1 MSRGIPHIVMKNGE
15 FLRVEDLDTV
25 CEQLRCIFDD
35 QEAENTRLRRN
46 LESITDEKWK
56 DNELQELRKQRDD
69 ALADMYRGFSI
80 TQEEN
85 DRINAWKKEHD
96 KHQHGLKSD
105 SERCR
110 AGGAIGG
117 RYSFDFTGTSI
128 GTFGTCY
135 CNSCRSKAIENCGGD
150 IKRYRELMKEYNAEF
165 SFQEP

>member
-25 CEQLRCIFDD
+25 CEQLRSIFDD
-35 QEAENTRLRRN
+35 QAAENARLREN
-46 LESITDEKWK
+46 LQSIIDEKWK
-56 DNELQELRKQRDD
+56 DDELQKLRKQRDD
-69 ALADMYRGFSI
+69 ALADMSRGFSI
-80 TQEEN
+80 AQEEN

-96 KHQHGLKSD
+96 EYQHGLKSNL
-105 SERCR
+105 ERCR

-135 CNSCRSKAIENCGGD
+135 CSSCRSKAIKNCGGD
-150 IKRYRELMKEYNAEF
+150 IKVYRKLMKEYDAEF

>member
-1 MSRGIPHIVMKNGE
+1 MSRGIPHIAMKNGE

-25 CEQLRCIFDD
+25 CEQLKSIFDD
-35 QEAENTRLRRN
+35 QEAENTRLREN
-46 LESITDEKWK
+46 LKSITDEKWK
-56 DNELQELRKQRDD
+56 DDELQKLRKQRDD
-69 ALADMYRGFSI
+69 ALADMSRGFSI

-85 DRINAWKKEHD
+85 DHINAWKKEHD
-96 KHQHGLKSD
+96 EYQHGLKSD
-105 SERCR
+105 LERCR

-135 CNSCRSKAIENCGGD
+135 CSSCRSKAIENCGGD
-150 IKRYRELMKEYNAEF
+150 IKVYRKLMKEYDAEF

>member
-1 MSRGIPHIVMKNGE
+1 MSRGIPHIVMKNRE

-25 CEQLRCIFDD
+25 CEQLKSIFDN
-35 QEAENTRLRRN
+35 QAAENSRLHEN
-46 LESITDEKWK
+46 LQAITDKKWK
-56 DNELQELRKQRDD
+56 DEELQKLKKERDD

-80 TQEEN
+80 TQAEH
-85 DRINAWKKEHD
+85 DKINAWKKEHD
-96 KHQHGLKSD
+96 ENQHGLKTD
-105 SERCR
+105 MERCR

-135 CNSCRSKAIENCGGD
+135 CGSCRNKAIENCGGD
-150 IKRYRELMKEYNAEF
+150 IKVYRKLMKEYDAEF

>member
-25 CEQLRCIFDD
+25 CEQLKSIFDS
-35 QEAENTRLRRN
+35 QAAENSRLHEN
-46 LESITDEKWK
+46 LQAITDEKWK
-56 DNELQELRKQRDD
+56 DEELQKLKKERDE
-69 ALADMYRGFSI
+69 ALSDMYRGFSI
-80 TQEEN
+80 TQAEY
-85 DRINAWKKEHD
+85 DKINAWKKEHD
-96 KHQHGLKSD
+96 ENQHGLKTD
-105 SERCR
+105 MERCR

-135 CNSCRSKAIENCGGD
+135 CGSCRSKAIENCGGD
-150 IKRYRELMKEYNAEF
+150 IKIYRKLIKEYDAEF

>member
-25 CEQLRCIFDD
+25 CEQLKSIFDN
-35 QEAENTRLRRN
+35 QAAENSRLYEN
-46 LESITDEKWK
+46 LQAITDKKWK
-56 DNELQELRKQRDD
+56 DEELQKLKKERDE

-80 TQEEN
+80 TQAEY
-85 DRINAWKKEHD
+85 DKINAWKKEHD
-96 KHQHGLKSD
+96 EHQHGLKSD
-105 SERCR
+105 LERCR

-117 RYSFDFTGTSI
+117 RYCFDFTGTSI

-135 CNSCRSKAIENCGGD
+135 CGSCRTKAIENCGGD
-150 IKRYRELMKEYNAEF
+150 IKRYRELMKEYDAEF